1 LLSDFRRPCPC
12 CTHRLHPPIEPP
24 LGPTRQSGRRK
35 KLLPRHH
42 FHDPPPDGCP
52 ANRITPTDRGLL
64 MARCAEHGLGYG
76 RDRQRRQF
84 WQPRRVPSLKQVD
97 IDNRHPV
104 KHCPYESDR
113 RHGLLVSRRASA
125 HQLKDHAN
133 GTAERGRHY
142 IFARLPFP
150 RFLARACLS
159 SKAQC
164 PAVTGRRDTVA
175 SSQGPAGRSSR
186 RELHS
191 GDQPAFF
198 FLPPP
203 PIAARQRELTLLWLL
218 CIQAVSC

>member
-1 LLSDFRRPCPC
+1 MIRPPTVVQRIGLRQPIAAFSWLAVPNMVSD
-12 CTHRLHPPIEPP
+12 
-24 LGPTRQSGRRK
+24 
-35 KLLPRHH
+35 
-42 FHDPPPDGCP
+42 
-52 ANRITPTDRGLL
+52 
-64 MARCAEHGLGYG
+64 M

-97 IDNRHPV
+97 VNNRHPD

>member
-1 LLSDFRRPCPC
+1 MWRTVGFVLALAL
-12 CTHRLHPPIEPP
+12 TV
-24 LGPTRQSGRRK
+24 GGA
-35 KLLPRHH
+35 
-42 FHDPPPDGCP
+42 G
-52 ANRITPTDRGLL
+52 
-64 MARCAEHGLGYG
+64 
-76 RDRQRRQF
+76 
-84 WQPRRVPSLKQVD
+84 W
-97 IDNRHPV
+97 
-104 KHCPYESDR
+104 
-113 RHGLLVSRRASA
+113 LVF
-125 HQLKDHAN
+125 QLF
-133 GTAERGRHY
+133 ERGRHY